1 MDGET
6 LIADLSKI
14 RSRLRVTGADRV
26 EFLHGQCTNDICK
39 LRTGE
44 SCYAAFLNAKG
55 KMRGEGQVICL
66 ADAFL
71 LEVNPGL
78 APSLEKFIIT
88 EDVTVEDVSAS
99 MVEWLVVGGEASMLP
114 PQIVTFQ
121 HPLGCGV
128 ISDGPAPWEVMA
140 KAEELSRIE
149 PPVPDEAA
157 LFGETSIINHVT
169 TIIPAEALEVLRI
182 EAAVPKWGVDMDENT
197 IPNEAGL
204 EARAISYDKGCYIGQ
219 ETIARI
225 KTYGHVNRRLV
236 QIAIGSQAPKAFG
249 VPPIPG
255 RGDKPSAGT
264 LPAIPARGDKI
275 FAEGREVG
283 QVTSAA
289 RSLRLGKPLALGYVR
304 REFATAGAKL
314 NWNNE
319 TAEVLRICG
328 E

>member
-1 MDGET
+1 VDCET
-6 LIADLSKI
+6 LIADLSET

-26 EFLHGQCTNDICK
+26 EFLQGQCTNDIRR
-39 LRTGE
+39 LGAGE

-55 KMRGEGQVICL
+55 KMRGEGQVICVG
-66 ADAFL
+66 DTFL

-88 EDVTVEDVSAS
+88 EDVTIEDVSAS
-99 MVEWLVVGGEASMLP
+99 MPEWLVVGDEIGEVP
-114 PQIVTFQ
+114 PKAVTFQ
-121 HPLGCGV
+121 HPLGWGV
-128 ISDGPAPWEVMA
+128 IGDKS
-140 KAEELSRIE
+140 
-149 PPVPDEAA
+149 AA
-157 LFGETSIINHVT
+157 G
-169 TIIPAEALEVLRI
+169 TITAEALEVLRV

-236 QIAIGSQAPKAFG
+236 QIAMAGEN
-249 VPPIPG
+249 VPVG
-255 RGDKPSAGT
+255 GDK
-264 LPAIPARGDKI
+264 LLV
-275 FAEGREVG
+275 EGREVG
-283 QVTSAA
+283 QVTSAV
-289 RSLRLGKPLALGYVR
+289 RSSRLGKPLALGYVR

-319 TAEVLRICG
+319 TAEVLKVCG

>member
-1 MDGET
+1 MDCQT
-6 LIADLSKI
+6 LIADLSGM
-14 RSRLRVTGADRV
+14 RSRLRVAGADRV
-26 EFLHGQCTNDICK
+26 EFLHGQCTNEIRR
-39 LRTGE
+39 LHASE

-88 EDVTVEDVSAS
+88 EDVTIEDVSAT
-99 MVEWLVVGGEASMLP
+99 MHEWLVVGEEAGKVPAQAIS
-114 PQIVTFQ
+114 FR
-121 HPLGCGV
+121 HPLGWGV
-128 ISDGPAPWEVMA
+128 IGTGTIM
-140 KAEELSRIE
+140 
-149 PPVPDEAA
+149 
-157 LFGETSIINHVT
+157 ETID
-169 TIIPAEALEVLRI
+169 AEALEVLRI

-236 QIAIGSQAPKAFG
+236 QMTMGGES
-249 VPPIPG
+249 IPG
-255 RGDKPSAGT
+255 RGE
-264 LPAIPARGDKI
+264 KI
-275 FAEGREVG
+275 FMEGREVG
-283 QVTSAA
+283 QVTSAV
-289 RSLRLGKPLALGYVR
+289 RSLRLGKTLALGYVR

-319 TAEVLRICG
+319 TAEVLKICG